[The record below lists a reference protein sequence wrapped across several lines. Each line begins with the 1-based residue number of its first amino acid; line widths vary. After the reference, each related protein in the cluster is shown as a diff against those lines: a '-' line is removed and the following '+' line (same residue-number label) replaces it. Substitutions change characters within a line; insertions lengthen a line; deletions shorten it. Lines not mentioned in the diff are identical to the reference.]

1 MFYFVYKPRILRLFV
16 FLVRAAGER
25 LLQEKCRQ
33 ASLQHDVQSRIDHA
47 AHVLVCPT
55 CKQSECLPQAIGA
68 RTAEVLWVGFETRFQ
83 VQVPVRVCSGCK
95 TTFTVC
101 PLHIG
106 CFPSSAKFGWKI
118 SNYAPYNTAVLWF
131 DLALVRYA
139 ELTSHHMKRVSMW
152 QFAELLDRMHITNHS
167 PVKIQF
173 DRLRKALA
181 ISVHEFGYLLSHTED
196 MKALGVDDWPSG
208 MFGECG
214 GCWKA
219 GESVT
224 LKGLD
229 RRLHGGDPQRSPHS
243 CKSRLHCKNM
253 T

>member
-1 MFYFVYKPRILRLFV
+1 VKDYYKKNAVNPACNRTSV
-16 FLVRAAGER
+16 
-25 LLQEKCRQ
+25 
-33 ASLQHDVQSRIDHA
+33 HSRIDHG

-55 CKQSECLPQAIGA
+55 CKHSECLPQAIGA

-243 CKSRLHCKNM
+243 CKSRLHCK